1 MHYRSYKAEGVVLK
15 RLNFGEKD
23 KLVTVFT
30 KNLGKLVL
38 LAKGIRAIN
47 SKKAPHLEVFTHV
60 SFYAAIGRNL
70 DIVTEAYTLQA
81 FPNLRKN
88 LEKVAYAYEIAEIID
103 RLCAER
109 QEHRNIFALLLS
121 VLRKIDTNSEG
132 NIKSIINEFILQTLW
147 DLGYLVKGKILIGTD
162 LQNFLEEVMEKS
174 LKSNVLL
181 TKLIPII

>member
-1 MHYRSYKAEGVVLK
+1 MYRTYKAEGVVLK

-70 DIVTEAYTLQA
+70 DIMTEAYTVQT
-81 FPNLRKN
+81 FPTLRKN
-88 LEKVAYAYEIAEIID
+88 LEKVAYAYNIVEIID

-109 QEHRNIFALLLS
+109 QEHRNIFDLLIS
-121 VLRKIDTNSEG
+121 TLRKIDTNSDN
-132 NIKSIINEFILQTLW
+132 NIKSITDDFIREILW
-147 DLGYLVKGKILIGTD
+147 DLGYLVKGKIIEGTQ
-162 LQNFLEEVMEKS
+162 LHRFLEEVMEKS
-174 LKSNVLL
+174 LKSNSLL
-181 TKLIPII
+181 NKVT

>member
-1 MHYRSYKAEGVVLK
+1 MHRSYKAEGVVIK

-70 DIVTEAYTLQA
+70 DIVTEAYTLQT

-88 LEKVAYAYEIAEIID
+88 LEKVAYAYNIVEIID

-109 QEHRNIFALLLS
+109 QEHRNIFDLVLS
-121 VLRKIDTNSEG
+121 TLHKIDTNSDG
-132 NIKSIINEFILQTLW
+132 NIKSIIDDFIRETLW
-147 DLGYLVKGKILIGTD
+147 DLGYLVKGKIIAGTD
-162 LQNFLEEVMEKS
+162 LQRFLEEVMEKS
-174 LKSNVLL
+174 LKSNSLL
-181 TKLIPII
+181 NKVI

>member
-1 MHYRSYKAEGVVLK
+1 MYRTYKAEGVVIK

-23 KLVTVFT
+23 KLVTIFT

-70 DIVTEAYTLQA
+70 DIVTEASTIQS
-81 FPNLRKN
+81 FPILRKD
-88 LEKVAYAYEIAEIID
+88 LEKVAYAYNIVEILD

-109 QEHRNIFALLLS
+109 QEHRSIFDL
-121 VLRKIDTNSEG
+121 VLCTLHKIDTESNG
-132 NIKSIINEFILQTLW
+132 NIKYIADGFIREILW
-147 DLGYLVKGKILIGTD
+147 DLGYLVKGKIITGTE
-162 LQNFLEEVMEKS
+162 LQDFLEDVMEKS

-181 TKLIPII
+181 TKISPII

>member
-1 MHYRSYKAEGVVLK
+1 MHRSYKAEGVVIK

-60 SFYAAIGRNL
+60 SFYAAMGRNL
-70 DIVTEAYTLQA
+70 DIVTEAYTLQT

-88 LEKVAYAYEIAEIID
+88 LGKVAYAYSIVEIID

-109 QEHRNIFALLLS
+109 QEHRNIFDLVLS
-121 VLRKIDTNSEG
+121 TLQKIDTNSDG
-132 NIKSIINEFILQTLW
+132 NIKSIIDDFILQTLW
-147 DLGYLVKGKILIGTD
+147 DLGYLVKGKIIAGDD
-162 LQNFLEEVMEKS
+162 LQSFLEEVMEKS
-174 LKSNVLL
+174 LKSNSLL
-181 TKLIPII
+181 AKI